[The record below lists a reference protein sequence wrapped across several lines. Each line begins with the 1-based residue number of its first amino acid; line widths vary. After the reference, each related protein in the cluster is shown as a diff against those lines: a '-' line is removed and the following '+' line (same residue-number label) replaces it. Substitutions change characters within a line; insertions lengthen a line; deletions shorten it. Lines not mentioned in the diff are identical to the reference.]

1 MHHPQTSAPPYKSTL
16 DVLPTGHP
24 QLDMALGV
32 GGLARGRFVEFQS
45 SSPLA
50 NMSLALR
57 AAAETQA
64 RGGVVA
70 LIDAQHTLDV
80 ALARSLGV
88 RIEELL
94 ISQPDEPLMALE
106 IARHVCRSG
115 AVDLVIMESL
125 GAMVSSAP
133 PELPRPVPEALR
145 GLWNSASRSRT
156 CILFTTTPHAGIGD
170 GMSTSLRYLSSVR
183 CLVTRVGSHA
193 LVKVGKNQLAPAF
206 TEADIEL
213 QPLP

>member
-1 MHHPQTSAPPYKSTL
+1 MHQSQTSPQPYKSPP

-24 QLDMALGV
+24 QLDTALGI

-45 SSPLA
+45 GSPLA
-50 NMSLALR
+50 NMSLALS

-70 LIDAQHTLDV
+70 LIDAQHTLDL
-80 ALARSLGV
+80 ALAKSLGV
-88 RIEELL
+88 RINELL
-94 ISQPDEPLMALE
+94 ISQPDDPLMALE
-106 IARHVCRSG
+106 IARHISRSG
-115 AVDLVIMESL
+115 AVDLIIMESL
-125 GAMVSSAP
+125 GAMVAAAP
-133 PELPRPVPEALR
+133 PERPTAVSESLR
-145 GLWNSASRSRT
+145 GLWSSASRSRT
-156 CILFTTTPHAGIGD
+156 CILFTTTPSAGIGD

-193 LVKVGKNQLAPAF
+193 LIKVGKNQFAPPF
-206 TEADIEL
+206 TEAAIEL

>member
-24 QLDMALGV
+24 QLDVALGV

-45 SSPLA
+45 GSPLA

-106 IARHVCRSG
+106 IARHISRSG

-125 GAMVSSAP
+125 GAMVSAAP
-133 PELPRPVPEALR
+133 PERPRAVPEALR

-183 CLVTRVGSHA
+183 CLVTRVGSRA

-206 TEADIEL
+206 TEVAIEL

>member
-1 MHHPQTSAPPYKSTL
+1 MHHQLNTASPYKPTS

-24 QLDMALGV
+24 QLDVALGV

-45 SSPLA
+45 SSPHA
-50 NMSLALR
+50 NISLALR

-70 LIDAQHTLDV
+70 FIDAQHTLDV
-80 ALARSLGV
+80 AHARSLGV

-94 ISQPDEPLMALE
+94 ISQPDDPLMALE
-106 IARHVCRSG
+106 IARHISRSG
-115 AVDLVIMESL
+115 AVDLIIMESL
-125 GAMVSSAP
+125 GAMVAAAP
-133 PELPRPVPEALR
+133 PERPRAVSEALR
-145 GLWNSASRSRT
+145 GLWYSASRSRT

-170 GMSTSLRYLSSVR
+170 GMSTTLRYLSSVR

-193 LVKVGKNQLAPAF
+193 LIKVGKNQFAPAF
-206 TEADIEL
+206 AEAAIEL
-213 QPLP
+213 QPLG